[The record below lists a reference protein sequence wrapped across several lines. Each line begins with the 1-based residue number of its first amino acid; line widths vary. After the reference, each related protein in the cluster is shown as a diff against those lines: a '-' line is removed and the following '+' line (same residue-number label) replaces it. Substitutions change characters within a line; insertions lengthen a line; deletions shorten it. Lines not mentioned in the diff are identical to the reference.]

1 MKSKQASSP
10 FRRFLRGL
18 TNTCLLLLLPVQLTL
33 CWVANLD
40 HPTKL
45 PDFLTERIS
54 TQLAEQGLSL
64 QARNFWMMPDLTLAA
79 DDLSLGVDGM
89 SGDIF
94 TAARVEIA
102 LNPALLIAGQIEP
115 TQVRLSGARLW
126 CPASVARGGVRRPLI
141 DTLTLDVTKEGRWL
155 NLRSIQARGGKITCH
170 LSGEVPTGL
179 LRPEKDNKGL
189 IPLSRRLAD
198 AFASIETAIDVA
210 ERSGGASVSLRCQGS
225 SDGSA
230 EISVQAV
237 LGNDWSD
244 SGLGLIQVRGLNLRG
259 AIKVAA
265 EGRITDWR
273 VDGGAQEM
281 AWRNI
286 TAERIDLR
294 ARGKSRREDT
304 VAELTLAQAKG
315 AGLELRRVKLDAR
328 PISGDGYR
336 IAFGILSDGS
346 TASGSAIL
354 ASTGT
359 VTAAISHA
367 HLSGAEIS
375 AQPEL
380 GRLLH
385 AAGVDLR
392 GDVLL
397 REVAANLSAKGEVTQ
412 ASGEI
417 ALSGF
422 RGLGLSAEA
431 ISPDKELP
439 LRTHFDFDP
448 TRAAAPLQL
457 RDLRLASVTGSVDCE
472 LKAGGAFM
480 LHLNGEMEPVCLDR
494 VLGEWWVSLWKMF
507 FLRERPYAFI
517 EVESHWGS
525 LTSVTKGRALLNRFD
540 FMGAPFR
547 HVEVSIDAD
556 PKQTSIGLHRLGG
569 GDSEADGS
577 VDGSA
582 TWDWTKPLALAGPVV
597 RAEGN
602 LQPWIAARCA
612 GKDFGEALRGLSLP
626 IDRRLTLLLT
636 PGVKGPDVKTSIEC
650 AGAFSAWGI
659 SGSSLQASTENIDG
673 GMRVRAKLGL
683 ADGEARLSLDGD
695 PLRQTKLSLGLKGCD
710 PAQIGQLLNDLS
722 TPPPKDAPPAP
733 ATRVASAGKLDLDFA
748 GYLDLEKPRLLKGLG
763 HYTLTDPALKKVRL
777 LGDISK
783 VLEALGVGATTYEL
797 SQAKGTFG
805 CVGGQA
811 YFPDLAITGPK
822 ARLDLAGEIDLQAS
836 TLNFEGDFSLP
847 RQGGLNPLDLLNLN
861 RALISLTKIKLKGP
875 ISKPETSA
883 IPTLKDIIN
892 SQKDSKLGKIPDGIQ
907 E

>member
-1 MKSKQASSP
+1 MKPKPASSP

-54 TQLAEQGLSL
+54 AQLAEQGLRL
-64 QARNFWMMPDLTLAA
+64 QARNFWMLPDLTLAA
-79 DDLSLGVDGM
+79 DDLSLSVDGM

-102 LNPALLIAGQIEP
+102 LNPTLLVAGQIEP

-179 LRPEKDNKGL
+179 LRSEKDDKGTT
-189 IPLSRRLAD
+189 PLSRRLAD
-198 AFASIETAIDVA
+198 VFSSIETAIDVA
-210 ERSGGASVSLRCQGS
+210 EQSGGASVSLRCQGS

-230 EISVQAV
+230 EVSVLAV

-244 SGLGLIQVRGLNLRG
+244 TGLGLIQVRGLNLRG

-265 EGRITDWR
+265 DGRIADWR

-281 AWRNI
+281 AWRNV
-286 TAERIDLR
+286 TAEKLDIH
-294 ARGKSRREDT
+294 ARGKSRREDM
-304 VAELTLAQAKG
+304 VADLTLARTKF
-315 AGLELRRVKLDAR
+315 AGVELRRVKLDAR
-328 PISGDGYR
+328 PISVDGYQ

-354 ASTGT
+354 AQRGA
-359 VTAAISHA
+359 VTATVSHA
-367 HLSGAEIS
+367 RLSGEEIS
-375 AQPEL
+375 SQPEI
-380 GRLLH
+380 GRLLL

-397 REVAANLSAKGEVTQ
+397 REVAASLSAKGEVSQ

-431 ISPDKELP
+431 ISPNKALP
-439 LRTHFDFDP
+439 LRTRFDFDP
-448 TRAAAPLQL
+448 SRAGAPLRL
-457 RDLRLASVTGSVDCE
+457 RDLRLASITGSVDCE
-472 LKAGGAFM
+472 LKAGGAYR
-480 LHLNGEMEPVCLDR
+480 LHLNGEMDPACLDR
-494 VLGEWWVSLWKMF
+494 VLGEWWVSLWKL
-507 FLRERPYAFI
+507 FLLRDHPYAFI
-517 EVESHWGS
+517 DVESQWGS
-525 LTSVTKGRALLNRFD
+525 MTSVTTGRALLNRFD

-547 HVEVSIDAD
+547 HVEVSVDAD
-556 PKQTSIGLHRLGG
+556 PKRTHIGLHRLSG

-582 TWDWTKPLALAGPVV
+582 TWDWSKPLALAGPVV

-602 LQPWIAARCA
+602 LQPWIVARCA

-626 IDRRLTLLLT
+626 SDRRLTLLLT
-636 PGVKGPDVKTSIEC
+636 PGAKGPDVKTSIEC
-650 AGAFSAWGI
+650 TGAFSAWGVA
-659 SGSSLQASTENIDG
+659 GSSLHVSTENIDG
-673 GMRVRAKLGL
+673 GIRVQAKLGL
-683 ADGEARLSLDGD
+683 ADGEARLTLDGD

-722 TPPPKDAPPAP
+722 APKPKDVSPTSTAKV
-733 ATRVASAGKLDLDFA
+733 TSAGKLDLDFT
-748 GYLDLEKPRLLKGLG
+748 GHLDLAQPRLLRGLG
-763 HYTLTDPALKKVRL
+763 RYLLTDPELKKVRL
-777 LGDISK
+777 LGDISE
-783 VLEALGVGATTYEL
+783 VLELVGVGATTYEL

-805 CVGGQA
+805 CVGGRA

-822 ARLDLAGEIDLQAS
+822 SRLDLAGEIDLQAS
-836 TLNFEGDFSLP
+836 TLEFEGDFTLP
-847 RQGGLNPLDLLNLN
+847 RKGGFNPLDLINLN

-875 ISKPETSA
+875 ISKPETRA

-892 SQKDSKLGKIPDGIQ
+892 SQKDSKLGKIPEGIQ

>member
-1 MKSKQASSP
+1 MKPKPASSP

-33 CWVANLD
+33 CWIANLD

-54 TQLAEQGLSL
+54 AQLAEQGLRL
-64 QARNFWMMPDLTLAA
+64 QARNFWMLPDLTLAA
-79 DDLSLGVDGM
+79 DDLSLSVDGM
-89 SGDIF
+89 TGDVF
-94 TAARVEIA
+94 TAARVEVA
-102 LNPALLIAGQIEP
+102 LSPALLIAGQIEP

-126 CPASVARGGVRRPLI
+126 CPASVARGGARRPLI

-179 LRPEKDNKGL
+179 LRGEKDPKGQ

-198 AFASIETAIDVA
+198 IFATIETAIDVA
-210 ERSGGASVSLRCQGS
+210 ERSGGASMSLHCQGR

-230 EISVQAV
+230 ELAVSAV
-237 LGNDWSD
+237 LGNDWAD
-244 SGLGLIQVRGLNLRG
+244 GGLGLIQIRGLNLRG
-259 AIKVAA
+259 TVKVASD
-265 EGRITDWR
+265 GRIADWR
-273 VDGGAQEM
+273 LDGGAQEI
-281 AWRNI
+281 AWR
-286 TAERIDLR
+286 TLSAERVDLR
-294 ARGKSRREDT
+294 ARGKGSREDT

-328 PISGDGYR
+328 PISGDGHR
-336 IAFGILSDGS
+336 IAFDILSNGS
-346 TASGSAIL
+346 TANGSAIL
-354 ASTGT
+354 ASTGA
-359 VTAAISHA
+359 VTAMVSHA
-367 HLSGAEIS
+367 RLSGEEIS
-375 AQPEL
+375 SQPEI
-380 GRLLH
+380 GRLLLT
-385 AAGVDLR
+385 AGVDLR

-397 REVAANLSAKGEVTQ
+397 REVAAEVSAKGEFSR

-431 ISPDKELP
+431 ISPDKALP

-448 TRAAAPLQL
+448 ARAGAPLRL
-457 RDLRLASVTGSVDCE
+457 RDLRLASITGSADCE

-480 LHLNGEMEPVCLDR
+480 LHLNGELDPACLDR
-494 VLGEWWVSLWKMF
+494 ALGEWWVSLWKTF
-507 FLRERPYAFI
+507 LLREQPYAFI
-517 EVESHWGS
+517 DVESHWGS
-525 LTSVTKGRALLNRFD
+525 MSSVTKGRAVLKRFD

-547 HVEVSIDAD
+547 YVEVSVDAD
-556 PKQTSIGLHRLGG
+556 PKQTTIGLHRLSG
-569 GDSEADGS
+569 GDTEADGS

-582 TWDWTKPLALAGPVV
+582 TWDWSKPLALAGPVV
-597 RAEGN
+597 RVEGN

-626 IDRRLTLLLT
+626 VDRRFTLLLT
-636 PGVKGPDVKTSIEC
+636 PGAKGPDVKTSIEC
-650 AGAFSAWGI
+650 AGAFSAWGVA
-659 SGSSLQASTENIDG
+659 GNSLQASTENIDG

-683 ADGEARLSLDGD
+683 AEGEARLTLDGD
-695 PLRQTKLSLGLKGCD
+695 PLRQTKLTLDLKGCD
-710 PAQIGQLLNDLS
+710 PAQIGQLMNDLS
-722 TPPPKDAPPAP
+722 TPPPKDAPPTP
-733 ATRVASAGKLDLDFA
+733 ATKVASAGKLDLDFA
-748 GYLDLEKPRLLKGLG
+748 GHLDLEKPRLLKGLG
-763 HYTLTDPALKKVRL
+763 HYSLTDPGLKKVRL

-811 YFPDLAITGPK
+811 YFPDLAITGPQ

-847 RQGGLNPLDLLNLN
+847 RKGGLNPLDLLNLN

>member
-1 MKSKQASSP
+1 MKPKPASSP

-45 PDFLTERIS
+45 PDFLTERIT
-54 TQLAEQGLSL
+54 TQLAEHGLRL

-89 SGDIF
+89 SGDVF

-115 TQVRLSGARLW
+115 TQVRVSDARLW
-126 CPASVARGGVRRPLI
+126 CPASVAHGGVRRPLI

-179 LRPEKDNKGL
+179 LRAEEDSKGP

-230 EISVQAV
+230 EVSVLAV

-259 AIKVAA
+259 TVKVASD
-265 EGRITDWR
+265 GRIADWR
-273 VDGGAQEM
+273 LDGGAQEM

-286 TAERIDLR
+286 TAERLDLR
-294 ARGKSRREDT
+294 ARGKGRREDT

-315 AGLELRRVKLDAR
+315 AGLELRRVKLDVR
-328 PISGDGYR
+328 PSSGDGHR
-336 IAFGILSDGS
+336 IAFDILSNDS
-346 TASGSAIL
+346 TANGSAII
-354 ASTGT
+354 APHGA
-359 VTAAISHA
+359 VTAMIDQA

-397 REVAANLSAKGEVTQ
+397 REVSAEVSAKGEFSR

-431 ISPDKELP
+431 ISPDKALP

-448 TRAAAPLQL
+448 ARTSAPLRL
-457 RDLRLASVTGSVDCE
+457 RDLRLASITGSADCE

-480 LHLNGEMEPVCLDR
+480 LHLNGEMDPVCLDR
-494 VLGEWWVSLWKMF
+494 VLGEWWVSLWKTF
-507 FLRERPYAFI
+507 LLRERPYAFI
-517 EVESHWGS
+517 DVESHWGS
-525 LTSVTKGRALLNRFD
+525 LSSVTKGRAVLKRFD

-547 HVEVSIDAD
+547 YVEVSVDAD
-556 PKQTSIGLHRLGG
+556 PKQTTIGLHRLSG
-569 GDSEADGS
+569 GDTEADGS
-577 VDGSA
+577 LDGSA

-597 RAEGN
+597 RAQGN

-626 IDRRLTLLLT
+626 VDRRFTLLLT
-636 PGVKGPDVKTSIEC
+636 PGAKGPDVKTSIEC
-650 AGAFSAWGI
+650 AGAFSAWGVA
-659 SGSSLQASTENIDG
+659 GSSLQASTENIDG

-683 ADGEARLSLDGD
+683 AEGEASLSLDGD
-695 PLRQTKLSLGLKGCD
+695 PLRQTKLTLDLKGCD
-710 PAQIGQLLNDLS
+710 PAQIGQLLSDLS
-722 TPPPKDAPPAP
+722 TPPPKDAAPTP
-733 ATRVASAGKLDLDFA
+733 ATKVASAGKLDLDFA
-748 GYLDLEKPRLLKGLG
+748 GHLDLEKPRLLKGLG
-763 HYTLTDPALKKVRL
+763 HYSLTDPGLKKVRL

-811 YFPDLAITGPK
+811 YFPDLAITGPQ

-847 RQGGLNPLDLLNLN
+847 RKGGLNPLDLLNLN

-892 SQKDSKLGKIPDGIQ
+892 SRKDSKLGKIPDGIQ

>member
-1 MKSKQASSP
+1 MKPKPASSP

-54 TQLAEQGLSL
+54 TQLAEHGLSL

-179 LRPEKDNKGL
+179 LRPEKDNKGP

-315 AGLELRRVKLDAR
+315 AGLELRRVKLDGR

-354 ASTGT
+354 ASTGA

-431 ISPDKELP
+431 ISPDKALP

-448 TRAAAPLQL
+448 TRAASPLQL

-480 LHLNGEMEPVCLDR
+480 LHLNGEMDPTCLDR

-556 PKQTSIGLHRLGG
+556 PKQTTIGLHRLGG

-577 VDGSA
+577 VEGSA

-722 TPPPKDAPPAP
+722 TPPPKDAPPTP
-733 ATRVASAGKLDLDFA
+733 ATKVASAGKLDLDFT
-748 GYLDLEKPRLLKGLG
+748 GHLDLEKPRLLKGLG

>member
-1 MKSKQASSP
+1 MKPKPASSP

-179 LRPEKDNKGL
+179 LRPEKDNKGP

-315 AGLELRRVKLDAR
+315 AGLELRRVKLDGR

-354 ASTGT
+354 ASTGA

-431 ISPDKELP
+431 ISPDKALP

-448 TRAAAPLQL
+448 TRAASPLQL

-480 LHLNGEMEPVCLDR
+480 LHLNGEMDPTCLDR

-556 PKQTSIGLHRLGG
+556 PKQTTIGLHRLGG

-577 VDGSA
+577 VEGSA

-722 TPPPKDAPPAP
+722 TPPPKDAPPTP
-733 ATRVASAGKLDLDFA
+733 ATKVASAGKLDLDFA
-748 GYLDLEKPRLLKGLG
+748 GHLDLEKPRLLKGLG

>member
-179 LRPEKDNKGL
+179 LRPEKDNKGP

-281 AWRNI
+281 AWHNI

-294 ARGKSRREDT
+294 ARGKNRREDT

-354 ASTGT
+354 ASTGA

-397 REVAANLSAKGEVTQ
+397 RAIAANLSAKGELTQ

-431 ISPDKELP
+431 ISTDKALP

-448 TRAAAPLQL
+448 ARAAAPLQL
-457 RDLRLASVTGSVDCE
+457 RDLRLASVTGLVDCE

-480 LHLNGEMEPVCLDR
+480 LHLNGEMDPACLDR

-556 PKQTSIGLHRLGG
+556 PKQTTIGLHRLGG

-577 VDGSA
+577 VEGSA

-733 ATRVASAGKLDLDFA
+733 ATKVASAGKLDLDFA

>member
-1 MKSKQASSP
+1 MKLKPASSP

-54 TQLAEQGLSL
+54 TQLAEQGLHL
-64 QARNFWMMPDLTLAA
+64 QARNFWIMPDLTLAA

-89 SGDIF
+89 SGDVF

-102 LNPALLIAGQIEP
+102 LNPTLLIAGQIEP

-179 LRPEKDNKGL
+179 LRGEKDTKGP

-210 ERSGGASVSLRCQGS
+210 ERSGGASVSLHCQGS

-230 EISVQAV
+230 EVSVLAV

-259 AIKVAA
+259 TIKVAA
-265 EGRITDWR
+265 DGQIADWR
-273 VDGGAQEM
+273 VDGGAQEL
-281 AWRNI
+281 AWRNV
-286 TAERIDLR
+286 TAEKLDVHV
-294 ARGKSRREDT
+294 RGKKRREDM
-304 VAELTLAQAKG
+304 VADLTLARTKF
-315 AGLELRRVKLDAR
+315 AGLELRHVKLDAR
-328 PISGDGYR
+328 PVSVDGYR

-346 TASGSAIL
+346 TANGSAIL
-354 ASTGT
+354 AQNGA
-359 VTAAISHA
+359 VTAIIDHA
-367 HLSGAEIS
+367 RLSGEEIS

-397 REVAANLSAKGEVTQ
+397 REVAANLSAKGELSQ

-431 ISPDKELP
+431 ISPDKALP
-439 LRTHFDFDP
+439 LRTRFDFDP
-448 TRAAAPLQL
+448 SRAGAPLRL
-457 RDLRLASVTGSVDCE
+457 RDLRLASITGSADCE

-480 LHLNGEMEPVCLDR
+480 LHLNGEMNPACLDR
-494 VLGEWWVSLWKMF
+494 LLGEWWISLWKLF
-507 FLRERPYAFI
+507 LLREHPYAFI
-517 EVESHWGS
+517 DVESHWGS
-525 LTSVTKGRALLNRFD
+525 MTSVTTGRALLNRFD

-556 PKQTSIGLHRLGG
+556 PKRTHIGLHRLGG

-582 TWDWTKPLALAGPVV
+582 TWDWSKPLALAGPVV

-626 IDRRLTLLLT
+626 IDRRFTLLLT
-636 PGVKGPDVKTSIEC
+636 PGVKGPDVKSSIEC
-650 AGAFSAWGI
+650 AGAFSAWGV
-659 SGSSLQASTENIDG
+659 SGSSLNVSTENIDG

-683 ADGEARLSLDGD
+683 ADGEARVTLDGD
-695 PLRQTKLSLGLKGCD
+695 SFRQTKLSLGLKGCD
-710 PAQIGQLLNDLS
+710 PAQIGQLLNDLG
-722 TPPPKDAPPAP
+722 THKPKDAPPISTAKV
-733 ATRVASAGKLDLDFA
+733 TSAGKLDLDFN
-748 GYLDLEKPRLLKGLG
+748 GHLDLEKPRLLRGLG
-763 HYTLTDPALKKVRL
+763 QYLLTDPELKKVRL
-777 LGDISK
+777 LGGISN
-783 VLEALGVGATTYEL
+783 VLEAIGVGATTYEL
-797 SQAKGTFG
+797 GQAKGTFG
-805 CVGGQA
+805 CVGGRA
-811 YFPDLAITGPK
+811 YFPDLAITGPQS
-822 ARLDLAGEIDLQAS
+822 RLDLAGEVDLQAS
-836 TLNFEGDFSLP
+836 TLDFEGDFSLP
-847 RQGGLNPLDLLNLN
+847 RKGGFNPLDLINLN

-875 ISKPETSA
+875 LSKPEISA

-892 SQKDSKLGKIPDGIQ
+892 SQKDNKLGKIPEGIQ

>member
-1 MKSKQASSP
+1 MKPKPASSP

-54 TQLAEQGLSL
+54 TQLAEHGLSL

-179 LRPEKDNKGL
+179 LRPEKDNKGP

-354 ASTGT
+354 ASTGA

-397 REVAANLSAKGEVTQ
+397 RAIAANLSAKGELTQ

-431 ISPDKELP
+431 ISPDKALP

-448 TRAAAPLQL
+448 ARAAAPLQL
-457 RDLRLASVTGSVDCE
+457 RDLRLASVTGLVDCE

-480 LHLNGEMEPVCLDR
+480 LHLNGEMDPACLDR

-556 PKQTSIGLHRLGG
+556 PKQTTIGLHRLGG

-577 VDGSA
+577 VEGSA

-722 TPPPKDAPPAP
+722 TPPPKDAPPTP
-733 ATRVASAGKLDLDFA
+733 ATKVASAGKLDLDFA
-748 GYLDLEKPRLLKGLG
+748 GHLDLEKPRLLKGLG

>member
-1 MKSKQASSP
+1 MKPKPASSP

-33 CWVANLD
+33 CWIANLD

-54 TQLAEQGLSL
+54 AQFAEQGLRL
-64 QARNFWMMPDLTLAA
+64 QARNFWMLPDLTLAA
-79 DDLSLGVDGM
+79 DDLSLSVDGM
-89 SGDIF
+89 TGDVF
-94 TAARVEIA
+94 TASRVEVA
-102 LNPALLIAGQIEP
+102 LSPALLIAGQIEP
-115 TQVRLSGARLW
+115 TQVRLSGAQLW
-126 CPASVARGGVRRPLI
+126 CPASVARGGARRPLI
-141 DTLTLDVTKEGRWL
+141 DTLTLDITKEGRWL

-179 LRPEKDNKGL
+179 LRGEKDTRGQA
-189 IPLSRRLAD
+189 PLSRRLAD
-198 AFASIETAIDVA
+198 AFAAIETAIDVA
-210 ERSGGASVSLRCQGS
+210 ERSGGASISLHCQGR

-230 EISVQAV
+230 ELSAQAL

-244 SGLGLIQVRGLNLRG
+244 AGLGLIQIRGLNLRG
-259 AIKVAA
+259 AVKIAA
-265 EGRITDWR
+265 DGRIADWR
-273 VDGGAQEM
+273 LDGGAREI
-281 AWRNI
+281 AWR
-286 TAERIDLR
+286 TMSAERLDLQ
-294 ARGKSRREDT
+294 ARGKGRREDT
-304 VAELTLAQAKG
+304 VAELTLAQARG
-315 AGLELRRVKLDAR
+315 AGLEVRRVKLEAR
-328 PISGDGYR
+328 PISGDRYQF
-336 IAFGILSDGS
+336 AFDILSEGS
-346 TASGSAIL
+346 TASGSATL
-354 ASTGT
+354 AQSGAVSATL
-359 VTAAISHA
+359 SHA
-367 HLSGAEIS
+367 RLSGAEIG
-375 AQPEL
+375 AQPEI
-380 GRLLH
+380 GRLLLT
-385 AAGVDLR
+385 AGIDLR

-397 REVAANLSAKGEVTQ
+397 REVSAEVSAKGECNR
-412 ASGEI
+412 AAGEI

-431 ISPDKELP
+431 ISPDKALP
-439 LRTHFDFDP
+439 LRTHFDFDAS
-448 TRAAAPLQL
+448 RSAAPLRL
-457 RDLRLASVTGSVDCE
+457 RDLRLASVTGSADCE
-472 LKAGGAFM
+472 LKAGGAFR
-480 LHLNGEMEPVCLDR
+480 LHLNGEMDPACLDR

-507 FLRERPYAFI
+507 FVRERPYAFI
-517 EVESHWGS
+517 EVESRWGS

-556 PKQTSIGLHRLGG
+556 AKQTYIGLHRLAG
-569 GDSEADGS
+569 GDSDADGS

-582 TWDWTKPLALAGPVV
+582 TWDWSKPLALAGPVV

-626 IDRRLTLLLT
+626 IDRRFTLLVT
-636 PGVKGPDVKTSIEC
+636 PGLKGPDVKTSIEC

-673 GMRVRAKLGL
+673 GMHVRAKLGL
-683 ADGEARLSLDGD
+683 ADGEARLSMDGD
-695 PLRQTKLSLGLKGCD
+695 PLRRTKLALGLKGCD
-710 PAQIGQLLNDLS
+710 PTQIGQLLNDLS
-722 TPPPKDAPPAP
+722 SPKPKDSPPAT
-733 ATRVASAGKLDLDFA
+733 ATKAASGGKLDLDFT
-748 GYLDLEKPRLLKGLG
+748 GHLDLEKPRLLKGLG
-763 HYTLTDPALKKVRL
+763 RYSLTDPELKKVRL

-783 VLEALGVGATTYEL
+783 VLEVLGVGATTYEL

-811 YFPDLAITGPK
+811 YFPDLAITGPQ
-822 ARLDLAGEIDLQAS
+822 ARLDLVGEIDLQAS

-847 RQGGLNPLDLLNLN
+847 RKGGLNPLDLLNLN

>member
-431 ISPDKELP
+431 ISPDKALP

-556 PKQTSIGLHRLGG
+556 PKQTTIGLHRLGG

-577 VDGSA
+577 VEGSA

-597 RAEGN
+597 RAKGN

-733 ATRVASAGKLDLDFA
+733 ATKVASAGKLDLDFA

>member
-1 MKSKQASSP
+1 MKPKPASSP

-179 LRPEKDNKGL
+179 LRPEKDNKGP

-346 TASGSAIL
+346 TASGSATL
-354 ASTGT
+354 AQHGAM
-359 VTAAISHA
+359 TAIIDHA

-431 ISPDKELP
+431 ISPDKALP

-457 RDLRLASVTGSVDCE
+457 RDLRLASVTGLVDCE

-480 LHLNGEMEPVCLDR
+480 LHLNGEMDPACLDR

-597 RAEGN
+597 RAKGN

-733 ATRVASAGKLDLDFA
+733 ATKVASAGKLDLDFA

>member
-1 MKSKQASSP
+1 MKPKPASSP

-33 CWVANLD
+33 YWVATLD
-40 HPTKL
+40 RPTKL
-45 PDFLTERIS
+45 PDFLTERIT
-54 TQLAEQGLSL
+54 TQLAEQGLRL

-89 SGDIF
+89 SGDVF
-94 TAARVEIA
+94 AAARVEVA

-141 DTLTLDVTKEGRWL
+141 DTLTLDVTQEGRWL

-179 LRPEKDNKGL
+179 LRGEKDNKGAV
-189 IPLSRRLAD
+189 PLSRRLAD
-198 AFASIETAIDVA
+198 AFASVETAIDVA

-230 EISVQAV
+230 EISVLAV

-265 EGRITDWR
+265 DGRIADWR
-273 VDGGAQEM
+273 LDGGAQEM
-281 AWRNI
+281 AWRNV
-286 TAERIDLR
+286 TAEKLDVH
-294 ARGKSRREDT
+294 ARGKSRREDM
-304 VAELTLAQAKG
+304 VADLTMSRTKF
-315 AGLELRRVKLDAR
+315 AGVELRRVKLDAR
-328 PISGDGYR
+328 PISADGYQV
-336 IAFGILSDGS
+336 AFDILSNSS
-346 TASGSAIL
+346 TASGSALL
-354 ASTGT
+354 ASTGA
-359 VTAAISHA
+359 VTAVIGYA
-367 HLSGAEIS
+367 HLSGEEIS
-375 AQPEL
+375 AHPEVD
-380 GRLLH
+380 RLLH
-385 AAGVDLR
+385 AAGVELR

-397 REVAANLSAKGEVTQ
+397 REVAANLSAKGELRQ

-431 ISPDKELP
+431 ISPAKALP
-439 LRTHFDFDP
+439 FRTRFDFDP
-448 TRAAAPLQL
+448 ARAGGALRL
-457 RDLRLASVTGSVDCE
+457 RDLRLASITGSADCE

-480 LHLNGEMEPVCLDR
+480 LHLNGEMDPACLDR
-494 VLGEWWVSLWKMF
+494 VLGEWWVSAWKML

-517 EVESHWGS
+517 DVESHWGS
-525 LTSVTKGRALLNRFD
+525 MTSVTKGRALLNRFD

-556 PKQTSIGLHRLGG
+556 SKRTFIGLHRLEG
-569 GDSEADGS
+569 GDSAAGGS
-577 VDGSA
+577 IEGSA
-582 TWDWTKPLALAGPVV
+582 TWDWSKPLALAGPVV

-612 GKDFGEALRGLSLP
+612 GKEFGEALRGLELP
-626 IDRRLTLLLT
+626 ADHRLTLLLT
-636 PGVKGPDVKTSIEC
+636 PGAKGPDIKTSIQC
-650 AGAFSAWGI
+650 AGDFSAWGI
-659 SGSSLQASTENIDG
+659 AGRGLEVSTENMEG
-673 GMRVRAKLGL
+673 GMHVRAKLGL
-683 ADGEARLSLDGD
+683 ADGEARLTLDGD
-695 PLRQTKLSLGLKGCD
+695 PLRQTKISLGLVGCD
-710 PAQIGQLLNDLS
+710 PSQIGQLLNDLGAHKPKD
-722 TPPPKDAPPAP
+722 TPPTSTAKAAK
-733 ATRVASAGKLDLDFA
+733 TGKLDLDFS
-748 GYLDLEKPRLLKGLG
+748 GYLDLEKPRMLRGLG
-763 HYTLTDPALKKVRL
+763 QYSLNDPELKKVRL
-777 LGDISK
+777 LGGISN
-783 VLEALGVGATTYEL
+783 VLEAVGVGATTYEL

-805 CVGGQA
+805 CVGGRA
-811 YFPDLAITGPK
+811 YFPDLAITGPQS
-822 ARLDLAGEIDLQAS
+822 RLDLAGEIDLQTS
-836 TLNFEGDFSLP
+836 TLDFEGDFSLP
-847 RQGGLNPLDLLNLN
+847 RKGGFNPLDLINLN

-883 IPTLKDIIN
+883 IPTLKDIIKP
-892 SQKDSKLGKIPDGIQ
+892 QKDSKLGKIPEGIQ

>member
-1 MKSKQASSP
+1 MKPKPASSP

-54 TQLAEQGLSL
+54 TQLAEQGLRL
-64 QARNFWMMPDLTLAA
+64 QARNFWMLPDLTLAA

-89 SGDIF
+89 SGDVF

-179 LRPEKDNKGL
+179 LRGEKDNKGP

-230 EISVQAV
+230 EVSVQAV

-259 AIKVAA
+259 AIKVADD
-265 EGRITDWR
+265 GRITEWR

-286 TAERIDLR
+286 IAERLDLR
-294 ARGKSRREDT
+294 ARGKGRREDT

-328 PISGDGYR
+328 PGSVDGYR

-346 TASGSAIL
+346 TASGSATL
-354 ASTGT
+354 AQHGA
-359 VTAAISHA
+359 VTAMIDHA

-385 AAGVDLR
+385 DAGVDLR

-397 REVAANLSAKGEVTQ
+397 RAIAANLSAKGEVSQ

-431 ISPDKELP
+431 ISPNKALP
-439 LRTHFDFDP
+439 LRTCFDFDP
-448 TRAAAPLQL
+448 SRASAPLRL
-457 RDLRLASVTGSVDCE
+457 RDLRLASITGTVDCE
-472 LKAGGAFM
+472 LKAGGAYM
-480 LHLNGEMEPVCLDR
+480 LHLNGEMDPACLDR
-494 VLGEWWVSLWKMF
+494 VLGEWWVSIWKL
-507 FLRERPYAFI
+507 FLLRDHPYAFI
-517 EVESHWGS
+517 DVESHWGS
-525 LTSVTKGRALLNRFD
+525 LTSVTTGRALLNRFD

-547 HVEVSIDAD
+547 HVEVSVDAD
-556 PKQTSIGLHRLGG
+556 PKRTHIGLHRLGG

-582 TWDWTKPLALAGPVV
+582 TWDWSKPLALAGPVV

-636 PGVKGPDVKTSIEC
+636 PGAKGPDVKTSIEC
-650 AGAFSAWGI
+650 AGAFSAWGVA
-659 SGSSLQASTENIDG
+659 GSSLHVSTENIDG
-673 GMRVRAKLGL
+673 GMRVQAKLGL
-683 ADGEARLSLDGD
+683 ADGEARLMLDGD

-722 TPPPKDAPPAP
+722 TPPPKDAPPTSTAKV
-733 ATRVASAGKLDLDFA
+733 TSAGKLDLDFT
-748 GYLDLEKPRLLKGLG
+748 GYLDLAQPRLLRGLG
-763 HYTLTDPALKKVRL
+763 QYLLTDPELKKVRL
-777 LGDISK
+777 LGDISE
-783 VLEALGVGATTYEL
+783 VLELVGVGATTYEL

-805 CVGGQA
+805 CVGGRA

-822 ARLDLAGEIDLQAS
+822 SRLDLAGEIDLQAS
-836 TLNFEGDFSLP
+836 TLEFEGDFTLP
-847 RQGGLNPLDLLNLN
+847 RKGGFNPLDLINLN

-875 ISKPETSA
+875 ISKPETRA

-892 SQKDSKLGKIPDGIQ
+892 SQKDSKLGKIPEGIQ

>member
-1 MKSKQASSP
+1 MKPKPASSP

-54 TQLAEQGLSL
+54 AQLAEQGLRL
-64 QARNFWMMPDLTLAA
+64 QARNFWMLPDLTLAA
-79 DDLSLGVDGM
+79 DDLTLGVDGM
-89 SGDIF
+89 TGDVF

-179 LRPEKDNKGL
+179 LRGEKDVKGQA
-189 IPLSRRLAD
+189 PLSRRLAD
-198 AFASIETAIDVA
+198 TFAAIETAIDVA
-210 ERSGGASVSLRCQGS
+210 EQSGGASVSLRCQGS

-230 EISVQAV
+230 ELSVLAV
-237 LGNDWSD
+237 LGNDWAGG
-244 SGLGLIQVRGLNLRG
+244 GLGLIQVRGLNLRG

-265 EGRITDWR
+265 DGRIADWR
-273 VDGGAQEM
+273 LDGGAQEI
-281 AWRNI
+281 AWQ
-286 TAERIDLR
+286 TVAAERLDVH
-294 ARGKSRREDT
+294 ARGKGRREDM
-304 VAELTLAQAKG
+304 VAELTLAQAKV
-315 AGLELRRVKLDAR
+315 AGLEFRRVKLDGR
-328 PISGDGYR
+328 PVSGGGHR
-336 IAFGILSDGS
+336 IAFDILSDGS
-346 TASGSAIL
+346 TAGGSAIL
-354 ASTGT
+354 AQNGAVT
-359 VTAAISHA
+359 VTIGHA
-367 HLSGAEIS
+367 HLSGEEIS
-375 AQPEL
+375 SQREV
-380 GRLLH
+380 GNLLH

-392 GDVLL
+392 GEVLL
-397 REVAANLSAKGEVTQ
+397 RDVVANLSAKGALNQ

-431 ISPDKELP
+431 ISPDKALP
-439 LRTHFDFDP
+439 LRARFDFDP
-448 TRAAAPLQL
+448 SRGGAPLRL
-457 RDLRLASVTGSVDCE
+457 RDLRLASITGSADCE
-472 LKAGGAFM
+472 LKAGGAFR
-480 LHLNGEMEPVCLDR
+480 LHLNGELAPASLDR
-494 VLGEWWVSLWKMF
+494 VLGEWWVSLWRMLL
-507 FLRERPYAFI
+507 LREHPYAI
-517 EVESHWGS
+517 IDVESHWGS
-525 LTSVTKGRALLNRFD
+525 MTSVTKGRALLNRFD

-556 PKQTSIGLHRLGG
+556 PKQTHIGLHRLGG

-577 VDGSA
+577 IDGSVS
-582 TWDWTKPLALAGPVV
+582 WDWSKPLALAGPVV

-612 GKDFGEALRGLSLP
+612 GKDIGEALRGLSLP
-626 IDRRLTLLLT
+626 ADHRLTLNLT
-636 PGVKGPDVKTSIEC
+636 PGSKGPDIKTTIEC
-650 AGAFSAWGI
+650 AGAFSAWGV
-659 SGSSLQASTENIDG
+659 SGKSLQATTENIDG

-683 ADGEARLSLDGD
+683 ADGEAQLTLDGD
-695 PLRQTKLSLGLKGCD
+695 PLHETKVTLGLKGCD
-710 PAQIGQLLNDLS
+710 PTQIGQLLNDLS
-722 TPPPKDAPPAP
+722 TPKPKDTPSPA
-733 ATRVASAGKLDLDFA
+733 ATKASSIGRLDLDFV
-748 GYLDLEKPRLLKGLG
+748 GHLDLEKPRLLKGLG
-763 HYTLTDPALKKVRL
+763 QYSLTNPDLKKVRL

-783 VLEALGVGATTYEL
+783 VLEAVGVGATTYDL
-797 SQAKGTFG
+797 NYAKGTFG
-805 CVGGQA
+805 CVGGRA
-811 YFPDLAITGPK
+811 YFPDLAITGPQ
-822 ARLDLAGEIDLQAS
+822 ARLDLTGEIDLQAS

-847 RQGGLNPLDLLNLN
+847 RKGGFNPLDLLNLN

-883 IPTLKDIIN
+883 LPTLKDIIKP
-892 SQKDSKLGKIPDGIQ
+892 QKDSKLGKIPDGIQ